1 MLTAHLSGPRIGER
15 RAIGTC
21 SCFSCLIAALRT
33 ATAMTVCLAAVET
46 NFKSV
51 MNREAGRTLP
61 CSATIAKRL
70 AAHEGLLHCVQASQ
84 FKVLASALT
93 SIQTCTPCSTC
104 RSSNTSNHTSDI
116 DVDTAANEQCL
127 NRVADFGSAWNL
139 WCAIGNAPKW
149 TMCRCHKLSKGMFE
163 IRVPENRCCRRNVAF
178 TMPLITNHHDHS
190 AQSIHNRSCE
200 VWVTDNATV
209 ASVTISIP
217 SKVQHLCTRSLS
229 IARATQGCS
238 AGTRTQ

>member
-116 DVDTAANEQCL
+116 DVDTAASEQCL
-127 NRVADFGSAWNL
+127 NRVAGFGSAWNL
-139 WCAIGNAPKW
+139 WCAIGNGQCVDVTSCPRGCLRFMHRKIDAAD
-149 TMCRCHKLSKGMFE
+149 
-163 IRVPENRCCRRNVAF
+163 VRR
-178 TMPLITNHHDHS
+178 LHHATDHNPS
-190 AQSIHNRSCE
+190 PSLCAVHSQS
-200 VWVTDNATV
+200 
-209 ASVTISIP
+209 
-217 SKVQHLCTRSLS
+217 LL
-229 IARATQGCS
+229 
-238 AGTRTQ
+238 